1 MKFKEG
7 DYVRI
12 SKPLKEY
19 KGLYKLKNRIGK
31 ILDLHYKNSYRI
43 YFKEE
48 DCAYL
53 FFGSEINKV
62 SKVEVFMEE
71 I

>member
-12 SKPLKEY
+12 SKPLKQY

-31 ILDLHYKNSYRI
+31 ILEHSHEKYYRI

-48 DCAYL
+48 DAAYL

-71 I
+71 L